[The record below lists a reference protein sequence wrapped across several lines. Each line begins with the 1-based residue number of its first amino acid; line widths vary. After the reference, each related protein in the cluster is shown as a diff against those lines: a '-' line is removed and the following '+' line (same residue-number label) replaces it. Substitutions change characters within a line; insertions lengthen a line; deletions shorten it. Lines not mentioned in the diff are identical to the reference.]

1 MLAIIPDVATRDKT
15 GPDIE
20 YPTRWGY
27 RIVGTNEV
35 DIRAHVLE
43 LLADVEHEL
52 VLARQSRGGRYI
64 SLHLN
69 LVVHDEAQRLAI
81 YEHLVQHEA
90 VRFVV

>member
-1 MLAIIPDVATRDKT
+1 MRDKT
-15 GPDIE
+15 GPEIE

-27 RIVGTNEV
+27 RIVGTNEA

-52 VLARQSRGGRYI
+52 VFARQSRGGRYI

-69 LVVHDEAQRLAI
+69 LVVEDEAQRLAI
-81 YEHLVQHEA
+81 FEHLAKHEA